1 MKHFAAALSLLL
13 ALAVPAFAQQQP
25 AVQERID
32 VNIVLL
38 DAIVTDKKGNQILG
52 LSKDDFVVKE
62 NGDEQP
68 VESLDYFTNRRLL
81 DQREENAPF
90 KVERVRE
97 ERYFIAFFDKPA
109 DAGAF
114 NSQLYQARQAML
126 RFIREEM
133 KEGDLLAVAGHDVR
147 LKIYSDFTNDVEKL
161 ERALTDATRWHKGL
175 TKAPKDAPENSILRN
190 IDAEEMITET
200 GTVYQSLDLLGDAV
214 RPIRARKNL
223 LLFSPGI
230 MDHSEEVTADMI
242 FNRSRHL
249 DPAIESLN
257 AANVSVYAMQ
267 LQRDVTLPTVYHQR
281 LEEFAQSTGGH
292 YFRFNTNF
300 MSALDRIDDLNA
312 GYYLLSYRAR
322 NPKAG
327 QFQKVEV
334 SIRNQPELRVT
345 ARSGYQTGS

>member
-1 MKHFAAALSLLL
+1 MKHFAAALSIL

-25 AVQERID
+25 AIQERID
-32 VNIVLL
+32 VNVVLL
-38 DAIVTDKKGNQILG
+38 DAIVTDNKGNQILG

-62 NGDEQP
+62 NGLEQP

-97 ERYFIAFFDKPA
+97 ERYFIAFFDKPV
-109 DAGAF
+109 DPGVF
-114 NSQLYQARQAML
+114 NNQLYLARQAML

-133 KEGDLLAVAGHDVR
+133 KEGDLLAVAGHDFR
-147 LKIYSDFTNDVEKL
+147 LKVYSDFTNDVKKL
-161 ERALTDATRWHKGL
+161 ERALTDATNWHKGL
-175 TKAPKDAPENSILRN
+175 TKAPKDAPETSILRN
-190 IDAEEMITET
+190 IDANAMMKKT
-200 GTVYQSLDLLGDAV
+200 GTVYQALDLLGDAV

-230 MDHSEEVTADMI
+230 IEHSEDVRADMI

-249 DPAIESLN
+249 DPAIEALN

-267 LQRDVTLPTVYHQR
+267 LQSDPTLPPAYHQR

-300 MSALDRIDDLNA
+300 VPALDKIDDLNA
-312 GYYLLSYRAR
+312 GYYLLSYRVR

-327 QFQKVEV
+327 QFQRVQV
-334 SIRNQPELRVT
+334 SIRNQPDLRVT
-345 ARSGYQTGS
+345 ARSGYQAGS